1 MRELRF
7 HCNSSEI
14 KKAINGDVVAN
25 QISPKVTYIQISA
38 MSSNVT
44 SDVQTALKKYNHS
57 QGIVLDLRDNPG
69 GLITQTQSLGSLF
82 LSQGT
87 MVSYSPKGESDV
99 VLASNN
105 SSPEIAP
112 MTVLINRSTASA
124 AEALAGALQDRNRAV
139 IMGEQS
145 YGKGTVQEV
154 ITLSDGSKLEITVG
168 KYRTPS
174 GRVIDQVGISPDLLV
189 PETNEIQKALL
200 VLQGLSA
207 LDKGASSSSAK

>member
-1 MRELRF
+1 
-7 HCNSSEI
+7 
-14 KKAINGDVVAN
+14 
-25 QISPKVTYIQISA
+25 

-87 MVSYSPKGESDV
+87 IVSYSPKGESDV

-168 KYRTPS
+168 KFGTPS